1 MAFLLFGRPSSE
13 ASMAATVPLCR
24 LIPAV
29 MLMSA
34 VTACTATSNGSI
46 SHYWGVP
53 ASNVSTRCGSGYRVF
68 RYRDE
73 PKILVSA
80 YVGSYIYRSA
90 CERNGP
96 VEQRI
101 TGVDHEEAA
110 AAYIEDRPALKGCRI
125 TGGTSLSPLH
135 SEFIL
140 SCPTALRPAAKSQ
153 NP

>member
-1 MAFLLFGRPSSE
+1 MPIYRSIS
-13 ASMAATVPLCR
+13 
-24 LIPAV
+24 AV
-29 MLMSA
+29 ILMSA
-34 VTACTATSNGSI
+34 VAACTATSNGSI
-46 SHYWGVP
+46 SRYWGVP
-53 ASNVSTRCGSGYRVF
+53 AINVSTRCGSGYRVF

-80 YVGSYIYRSA
+80 YVGSYIYRSV

-96 VEQRI
+96 IEQSI

-110 AAYIEDRPALKGCRI
+110 AAYIEERPTLKGCRI

-135 SEFIL
+135 SEFSL